1 LANDLETHGRV
12 DVMADLGTMD
22 AERLQ
27 KLIVDVRVA
36 T

>member
-12 DVMADLGTMD
+12 DVMA
-22 AERLQ
+22 ERLQ